1 MTDKSI
7 RFEDDVLHPNMPST
21 DILILS
27 NGPGELSTW
36 VLPVVRALRQQLGE
50 ENARV
55 RISLVLSPCPHASG
69 NEAQIART
77 DVNIDRVQEAAAF
90 WPFLL
95 WGKTAR
101 NWDWRERGVVLF
113 LGGDRVFPVIIGRRL
128 GYRTIVYAEWDARW
142 QGWIDRFAVMKPDV
156 TQKAAPRYRHKFS
169 VVGDLMTDAAI
180 EGYTGGQKSDGEV
193 NGELIGILP
202 GSKALKLSQGLPL
215 GLAIA
220 ERICKQRPQ
229 TIFAIPVAPT
239 LDTAELARFANPQS
253 NPIIR
258 QLGWTAA
265 KLVMPTDRI
274 SDAANLP
281 FDLDLAPYLETASGV
296 RVYLYTRTPAY
307 DLLSQCRLCL
317 TTVGA
322 NTAELGSLAV
332 PMLVM
337 LPTQQPDAIRALE
350 GLPGVLANLPGVG
363 WGFAHFINKLVERKV
378 NRLAGKSLLAWPNI
392 WAQAQIVPELI
403 GVLEPDSVANLALD
417 YLSHPEKLEAMRDR
431 LRQVRGEP
439 GAAQKLAKMAIEV
452 IGNW

>member
-1 MTDKSI
+1 
-7 RFEDDVLHPNMPST
+7 MPST

-36 VLPVVRALRQQLGE
+36 VRPVVRALRQQLGA
-50 ENARV
+50 ENDRV

-69 NEAQIART
+69 NEAQIARL
-77 DVNIDRVQEAAAF
+77 DANIDRVQEATAF

-95 WGKTAR
+95 WGKTVR
-101 NWDWRERGVVLF
+101 DWDWRERGVVLF
-113 LGGDRVFPVIIGRRL
+113 LGGDRFFAIAIGRRL
-128 GYRTIVYAEWDARW
+128 GYRTLVYAEWDARW

-156 TQKAAPRYRHKFS
+156 IQKAAARYRHKFS

-180 EGYTGGQKSDGEV
+180 GEYAGGLEIDQKIK
-193 NGELIGILP
+193 GELIGILP
-202 GSKALKLSQGLPL
+202 GSKAIKLSQGLPL

-220 ERICKQRPQ
+220 ECIRKQRPQ
-229 TIFAIPVAPT
+229 TIFVIPVAPT
-239 LDTAELARFANPQS
+239 LDTAELSRFANPQS

-265 KLVMPTDRI
+265 KLVMPTDRS
-274 SDAANLP
+274 SDAAHLP
-281 FDLDLAPYLETASGV
+281 FDLDRAPYLETASGV

-307 DLLSQCRLCL
+307 DLLSQCCLCL

-322 NTAELGSLAV
+322 NTAELASLAV

-363 WGFAHFINKLVERKV
+363 WGFAHLINKLVERKV

-392 WAQAQIVPELI
+392 WAQAQIVPESI
-403 GVLEPDSVANLALD
+403 GVLNPETVASLALD

-439 GAAQKLAKMAIEV
+439 GAAQKLAQMAIEE